1 MAFLEKLKGFK
12 TYFTGA
18 AAILTAIGLYLGNTI
33 TLPEMIAAIFAAIQ
47 TMNIRHAITTTAT
60 DTTGK
65 PA

>member
-1 MAFLEKLKGFK
+1 MLKFLTGWK
-12 TYFTGA
+12 TYIVGA
-18 AAILTAIGLYLGNTI
+18 GAIITAIGAYATGTI
-33 TLPEMIAAIFAAIQ
+33 NLTELVSAIFVAIQ